1 VTFLV
6 IGADVVRSQRSFVE
20 INIVQFTYG
29 RQPRLCSMEL
39 VGAQASTKRTLNRVQ
54 SALMNLEKILPTH
67 HN

>member
-6 IGADVVRSQRSFVE
+6 IGADVVRSERSFVE

-29 RQPRLCSMEL
+29 CQPRLGSMEL
-39 VGAQASTKRTLNRVQ
+39 VGAQASTERALSRVQ
-54 SALMNLEKILPTH
+54 SALMNLEKILPNH